1 MYLVTAFLLAL
12 RQMMKLGELSPELTG
27 WMLGGGLC
35 LIGLWVVAERLQE
48 IVPGHFFCSVCGER
62 IKQGDVLR
70 NLRTAEQRSY
80 PFRLPDG
87 SRTELS
93 VKALCRSCVRRARK
107 HRRSGPGDL

>member
-27 WMLGGGLC
+27 WLLGGGLC
-35 LIGLWVVAERLQE
+35 LIGLWIAAERLLE
-48 IVPGHFFCSVCGER
+48 IVPGHFFCAVCGER
-62 IKQGDVLR
+62 IRHIEVLR

-93 VKALCRSCVRRARK
+93 VKALCRSCSRRARK
-107 HRRSGPGDL
+107 HRNPGPGEM